1 MRQFGVYRNRNA
13 ATRAIYPLLLNVQSE
28 LISETGT
35 RVVVP
40 LFQAGHAI
48 AAMPPLT
55 PTVSLD
61 GKPHVMATPLMTA
74 IELADLGASE
84 GDLSGERAAI
94 LAALDF
100 LVSGFRRGW
109 PERRLRR

>member
-1 MRQFGVYRNRNA
+1 MRQFGVYRNRNT
-13 ATRAIYPLLLNVQSE
+13 ATRAIYPLFLNVQSD

-40 LFQAGHAI
+40 LFPAGHAI

-55 PTVSLD
+55 PVVSLA
-61 GKPHVMATPLMTA
+61 GEPHVMATPLTTA
-74 IELADLGASE
+74 VELGDLGGLE
-84 GDLSGERAAI
+84 GDLSSERATI

-100 LVSGFRRGW
+100 LVSGF
-109 PERRLRR
+109 

>member
-13 ATRAIYPLLLNVQSE
+13 ATRAIYPLFLNVQSD

-40 LFQAGHAI
+40 LFAAGHAVV
-48 AAMPPLT
+48 AMPPLT

-61 GKPHVMATPLMTA
+61 GEPHVMATPLATA
-74 IELADLGASE
+74 VELGDLGPLEA
-84 GDLSGERAAI
+84 DLSGERATI

-100 LVSGFRRGW
+100 LVSGF
-109 PERRLRR
+109 